1 MGNME
6 VKRPSKQKYVD
17 ILTNGGF
24 KAVFGDENNKKLVM
38 SVINMFLP
46 EYRKVVEIEYLPT
59 EHQGP
64 VIGHSKEFH
73 YDFSCRDSSGAVFIV
88 EMQNYR
94 EKAWFKRC
102 VSYASRAYNNQNR
115 KGEDYDVQ
123 PVYLI
128 GLMGVEIDHPDPEC
142 WKDRYVSE
150 YTFREKESHDLL
162 GETIVITFVEL
173 ARFCKSEEEC
183 HTKLDRMLFLL
194 KNSGRLS
201 MPPSWTI
208 QEDYIEFLDA
218 CEIEAFDDDKR
229 YNYDKD
235 MYDEKRRN
243 GELAAAKE
251 EGVEIGMAQGVEI
264 GMAQGVEIGMAQ
276 GVEIGM
282 AQGATL
288 IAKNM
293 LAAGMSY
300 EQISQ
305 LTGLDIETV
314 KQLETSKHID

>member
-1 MGNME
+1 
-6 VKRPSKQKYVD
+6 
-17 ILTNGGF
+17 
-24 KAVFGDENNKKLVM
+24 
-38 SVINMFLP
+38 
-46 EYRKVVEIEYLPT
+46 
-59 EHQGP
+59 
-64 VIGHSKEFH
+64 
-73 YDFSCRDSSGAVFIV
+73 
-88 EMQNYR
+88 
-94 EKAWFKRC
+94 
-102 VSYASRAYNNQNR
+102 
-115 KGEDYDVQ
+115 
-123 PVYLI
+123 
-128 GLMGVEIDHPDPEC
+128 
-142 WKDRYVSE
+142 
-150 YTFREKESHDLL
+150 
-162 GETIVITFVEL
+162 
-173 ARFCKSEEEC
+173 
-183 HTKLDRMLFLL
+183 
-194 KNSGRLS
+194 

-243 GELAAAKE
+243 GELAAAKD

-264 GMAQGVEIGMAQ
+264 GMS
-276 GVEIGM
+276 
-282 AQGATL
+282 QGATL

>member
-1 MGNME
+1 
-6 VKRPSKQKYVD
+6 
-17 ILTNGGF
+17 
-24 KAVFGDENNKKLVM
+24 
-38 SVINMFLP
+38 
-46 EYRKVVEIEYLPT
+46 
-59 EHQGP
+59 
-64 VIGHSKEFH
+64 
-73 YDFSCRDSSGAVFIV
+73 
-88 EMQNYR
+88 
-94 EKAWFKRC
+94 
-102 VSYASRAYNNQNR
+102 
-115 KGEDYDVQ
+115 
-123 PVYLI
+123 
-128 GLMGVEIDHPDPEC
+128 
-142 WKDRYVSE
+142 
-150 YTFREKESHDLL
+150 LL

-251 EGVEIGMAQGVEI
+251 EGVELGMAQGVEI
-264 GMAQGVEIGMAQ
+264 GMAQGV
-276 GVEIGM
+276 
-282 AQGATL
+282 TL

-300 EQISQ
+300 KQISQ

>member
-1 MGNME
+1 
-6 VKRPSKQKYVD
+6 
-17 ILTNGGF
+17 
-24 KAVFGDENNKKLVM
+24 
-38 SVINMFLP
+38 
-46 EYRKVVEIEYLPT
+46 
-59 EHQGP
+59 
-64 VIGHSKEFH
+64 
-73 YDFSCRDSSGAVFIV
+73 
-88 EMQNYR
+88 
-94 EKAWFKRC
+94 
-102 VSYASRAYNNQNR
+102 
-115 KGEDYDVQ
+115 
-123 PVYLI
+123 
-128 GLMGVEIDHPDPEC
+128 
-142 WKDRYVSE
+142 
-150 YTFREKESHDLL
+150 
-162 GETIVITFVEL
+162 
-173 ARFCKSEEEC
+173 
-183 HTKLDRMLFLL
+183 
-194 KNSGRLS
+194 

-251 EGVEIGMAQGVEI
+251 EGVEIGMS
-264 GMAQGVEIGMAQ
+264 
-276 GVEIGM
+276 
-282 AQGATL
+282 QGATL